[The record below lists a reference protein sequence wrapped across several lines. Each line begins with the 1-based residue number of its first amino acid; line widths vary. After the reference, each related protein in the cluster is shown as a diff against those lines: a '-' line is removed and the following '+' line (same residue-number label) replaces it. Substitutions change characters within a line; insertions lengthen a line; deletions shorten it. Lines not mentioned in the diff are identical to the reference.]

1 MNKKIL
7 LLASLLGVAVLTGCD
22 GNNPGGGPTKEIVL
36 DGGGDIGNYNTTASM
51 TESAAN
57 QYPYNTLE
65 KLCKEWEKTHPGF
78 KVKINRT
85 SSGGNREVLLPQLKQ
100 GTAPHIIYQ
109 NGMVVNTDLGQ
120 DYYVDLTEY
129 LDKPSPYLNNAKW
142 STVYNADEL
151 STTQA
156 ADGHYYY
163 VNMEKV
169 PVCFMY
175 NKTLLAK
182 AGIENP
188 QNIKTYG
195 QLIDA
200 MGKVKDYA
208 VAQNKTGVI
217 EPYST
222 TYTWY
227 QIAMES
233 NMFSDLLKDGDVL
246 RHNGIIDTEE
256 LCRLFKKGLYNP
268 TLNASSESD
277 SFAENKFYEY
287 IRLIEKL
294 DYFKATASYDC
305 DSNWVSGNLG
315 FMEATGLQLRKFNKN
330 SNIKF
335 EWGTIPFPDITK
347 EDSKYAA
354 SPAVRGTAGL
364 ATSWWVTKRAKNDGT
379 VDACIDLLQ
388 YLTAPKQNNRMV
400 GDLKGGIPL
409 NPDDSIE
416 IQDYLKPLLAQ
427 YNEDMKEIAS
437 GKRVNFQ
444 AFNSWGVMGT
454 EYSNLFI
461 RTMQDLDAGITNVK
475 KATSL
480 LAKSFRNTV
489 AAYCVEYEYDE
500 TKW

>member
-1 MNKKIL
+1 MNKK
-7 LLASLLGVAVLTGCD
+7 SLMLVSLMGATMLVGC
-22 GNNPGGGPTKEIVL
+22 GGTNGPTGPTKEIVL

-51 TESAAN
+51 VESPSN

-65 KLCKEWEKTHPGF
+65 QLCKEWEKSHPGY

-109 NGMVVNTDLGQ
+109 NGNVVNTDLGQ

-129 LDKPSPYLNNAKW
+129 LDQPSPYLDNKKW
-142 STVYNADEL
+142 SSVYNADEL
-151 STTQA
+151 ATTQA

-163 VNMEKV
+163 VNMEKI

-175 NKTLLAK
+175 NKTLLK
-182 AGIENP
+182 AAGVEHPENI
-188 QNIKTYG
+188 QTFG

-208 VAQNKTGVI
+208 VTQQKAGVI

-233 NMFSDLLKDGDVL
+233 NMFSDLLKDGDTL
-246 RHNGIIDTEE
+246 RHNGVIDTEE
-256 LCRLFKKGLYNP
+256 LCRLYKKGLYTP
-268 TLNASSESD
+268 DANASSETD
-277 SFAENKFYEY
+277 TFLDNKFYEY
-287 IRLIEKL
+287 IRLIERL

-305 DSNWVSGNLG
+305 DSNWISGNLG

-335 EWGTIPFPDITK
+335 EWGTIPFPDITT
-347 EDSKYAA
+347 EDCKYAA
-354 SPAVRGTAGL
+354 NPAVRGTAGL

-379 VDACIDLLQ
+379 VEACIDLLQ
-388 YLTAPKQNNRMV
+388 YLTAPEQNNRMV

-409 NPDDSIE
+409 NPDSNYE
-416 IQDYLKPLLAQ
+416 IQDYLKPLLEQ
-427 YNEDMKEIAS
+427 YNEDLKEIS
-437 GKRVNFQ
+437 EGKRVNFQ

-454 EYSNLFI
+454 EYQNLFI

-475 KATSL
+475 KATTL
-480 LAKSFRNTV
+480 LSKSFKNTV
-489 AAYCVEYEYDE
+489 TAYCVEYEYDE